1 MLTTNTSIGQA
12 TPQIMNKEAVEEKGE
27 MARLS
32 SFLGAIAIADIVKT
46 TLGPRGMDKI
56 LQPYSP
62 EGGNEKMIITNDG
75 ATILKNLHIDNPAAK
90 VLIDI
95 SKTQDKVVGDGTT
108 TVAVLAGELL
118 REAEKLINQKIH
130 PQIIIQGYRL
140 ARDRASETLIKM
152 AMNNSEDRNQF
163 RSDLVNIAKT
173 TLSSKL
179 LTHEKDF
186 FSNMVVDAVL
196 RFKEGAS
203 LEAIKVMKKVG
214 GSLKDSFLCDGL
226 ILEKSI
232 SVGCAKIKKNAKILV
247 ANTPMDY
254 DKIKIYGSRVKV
266 DSMEKVSEIE
276 AAEKKKMENKINK
289 IMAHGCDVFVNRQ
302 LIYNYPEQL
311 MVEKGIM
318 VIEHADFDGVERLS
332 AVTGSDIVSTFD
344 NPDNVKLG
352 FCKGIEEIFIGEDKV
367 IKFSGCAK
375 SKCYGYELIFL
386 IFFSS
391 SYFIIIAEACT
402 IVLRGASSHLLD
414 EAERSLH
421 DALCVIVETVKSH
434 RVVYG
439 GGHSEMKMSC
449 EVENLSKEEKGKESL
464 AIEGFARA
472 LRQLPMILS
481 DNAGFDSAELVSN
494 LKSTIYGGSEN
505 AGLDL
510 SEGEVG
516 NMKEIGVYE
525 CFKVKE
531 QALLSACEAAEM
543 IIRVDDVLSCAPRK
557 RGRE

>member
-1 MLTTNTSIGQA
+1 MLTTVGSIGMANPQVLNEQA
-12 TPQIMNKEAVEEKGE
+12 TEDKGE

-32 SFLGAIAIADIVKT
+32 SFVGAIAVSELVRT

-56 LQPYSP
+56 LQPQSI

-75 ATILKNLHIDNPAAK
+75 ATILKNVYLDNPAAK
-90 VLIDI
+90 ILVDI
-95 SKTQDKVVGDGTT
+95 SKTQDSVVGDGTT

-118 REAEKLINQKIH
+118 REAEKLINAKMH
-130 PQIIIQGYRL
+130 PQVVITGFRL
-140 ARDRASETLIKM
+140 ARDKAREALIKI
-152 AMNNSEDRNQF
+152 AMNNKDDKVQF
-163 RSDLVNIAKT
+163 RSDLVNIAMT

-179 LTHEKDF
+179 LTHEKEF
-186 FSNMVVDAVL
+186 FANMVVDSVL
-196 RFKEGAS
+196 RFKES
-203 LEAIKVMKKVG
+203 PNLEAIKIIKKVG

-226 ILEKSI
+226 ILQKHI
-232 SVGCAKIKKNAKILV
+232 SVGCKRVCKNARIMV

-266 DSMEKVSEIE
+266 DSMDKVSEIE
-276 AAEKKKMENKINK
+276 VAEKEKMKRKVDKILNHN
-289 IMAHGCDVFVNRQ
+289 IDVFVNRQ

-318 VIEHADFDGVERLS
+318 VIEHADFDGIERLS
-332 AVTGSDIVSTFD
+332 AVTGADIVSTFD
-344 NPDNVKLG
+344 NPENVKLG
-352 FCKGIEEIFIGEDKV
+352 QCDLIEEIMIGEDKV

-375 SKCYGYELIFL
+375 T
-386 IFFSS
+386 
-391 SYFIIIAEACT
+391 EAST

-434 RVVYG
+434 KVIYG
-439 GGHSEMKMSC
+439 GGFSEMKMAI
-449 EVENLSKEEKGKESL
+449 EVEEFSKEIKGKESL

-472 LRQLPMILS
+472 MRQIPIILS

-494 LKSTIYGGSEN
+494 LKNAIHDGSN
-505 AGLDL
+505 TAGLNLD
-510 SEGEVG
+510 EGKVG
-516 NMKEIGVYE
+516 NMKELGVYE
-525 CFKVKE
+525 CFRAKE

-543 IIRVDDVLSCAPRK
+543 IIRVDDIIQCAPRQ
-557 RGRE
+557 RTRE